1 MPPPEDEE
9 GDDEEGRFFGGG
21 ITSQQREI
29 LDYVDGADAQI
40 PAEQTIDTAWLRKTA
55 LNLEKLITRN
65 AEQRAR
71 FATDPAKF
79 IQSEADL
86 DGAVKG
92 LGVLAEHADLYP
104 ELARLGSAGSVVGL
118 LAHDNSDI
126 SVDVLE
132 LLNEL
137 LDEDVE
143 ATEAQWGAL
152 VDAAVDADL
161 LGLLA
166 SNLERLDETEEVDR
180 NGVYYALGILE
191 SLCSRAATAE
201 AVGATEPL
209 IGWLLARAAA
219 KEQPVS
225 QNKQYAAEVLAILVQ
240 ASSRNRQRLADRD
253 AVDTLLQ
260 LAAAYRRR
268 DPERGGE
275 EEEYM
280 ENLFEALTC
289 LADAGAGKTKLV
301 EAEGIELCLLML
313 KEGKLSKPAALRL
326 LDHAA
331 AGGPADAAA
340 AVCERIV
347 EAGGL
352 KPLFTLFMKTTAP
365 QHNGKNPHHKAK
377 DDGPTTTEHLV
388 GLFASLLRRLPGDSA
403 ARIRTLAKFVEKDY
417 EKTARLV
424 ALRRSHASRVALAD
438 AAIKAEQAELDG
450 DEEEREARAD
460 VWFSRRLDAGLFAL
474 QTTDVVLAWLAAED
488 AGARGTIARLLAERD
503 ESLADVR
510 ASVLEQ
516 RDAID
521 TADDDEDAT
530 DTREMLS
537 TLAEFLR

>member
-9 GDDEEGRFFGGG
+9 GDDDEGRFFGGG

-71 FATDPAKF
+71 FAGDPAKF

-137 LDEDVE
+137 MDEDVE
-143 ATEAQWGAL
+143 ATEEQWNAL

-209 IGWLLARAAA
+209 VGWLLKRAAA
-219 KEQPVS
+219 KEQPVG

-240 ASSRNRQRLADRD
+240 ASPRNRQRLADRD
-253 AVDTLLQ
+253 AVDALLQ

-268 DPERGGE
+268 DPERGGD

-289 LADAGAGKTKLV
+289 LADAAAGKTKLV
-301 EAEGIELCLLML
+301 EAEGVELCLLML

-331 AGGPADAAA
+331 GGGPPDAAA

-365 QHNGKNPHHKAK
+365 NNQQNKSKK
-377 DDGPTTTEHLV
+377 DDASATAEHLV

-424 ALRRSHASRVALAD
+424 TLRRKHASRVAAAD
-438 AAIKAEQAELDG
+438 AAIEAEKAAL
-450 DEEEREARAD
+450 DEEDREERAD

-474 QTTDVVLAWLAAED
+474 QTADVVLAWLAAED
-488 AGARGTIARLLAERD
+488 AGARSTIARLLAERD
-503 ESLADVR
+503 ESLAVVR

-516 RDAID
+516 RDAIEA
-521 TADDDEDAT
+521 ADDDEDAA